1 MEGRMRISEYERE
14 TIVRAVESVDRDASV
29 WLFGSRADDKK
40 KGGDIDIAVLS
51 DKIHDNTTEELKI
64 KRFICDN
71 IGEQQIDIVSSG
83 PDKQNTFFRLAVK
96 EGIKLN

>member
-1 MEGRMRISEYERE
+1 MRISEYERE
-14 TIVRAVESVDRDASV
+14 TIVRAVESVDKDALV
-29 WLFGSRADDKK
+29 WLFGSRTDDTK

-51 DKIHDNTTEELKI
+51 DKIHGNIMEELKV

-71 IGEQQIDIVSSG
+71 IGEQQIDIVSSAPG
-83 PDKQNTFFRLAVK
+83 KQNTFFRLAVK